1 MDMKCR
7 ESLHS
12 EDFSVLLTFAKYHL
26 FSVWFLVVG
35 IGLWWCF
42 VYSMSST

>member
-12 EDFSVLLTFAKYHL
+12 EDVSALLTFAKYHL
-26 FSVWFLVVG
+26 FSFWFLVVG
-35 IGLWWCF
+35 VGL
-42 VYSMSST
+42 